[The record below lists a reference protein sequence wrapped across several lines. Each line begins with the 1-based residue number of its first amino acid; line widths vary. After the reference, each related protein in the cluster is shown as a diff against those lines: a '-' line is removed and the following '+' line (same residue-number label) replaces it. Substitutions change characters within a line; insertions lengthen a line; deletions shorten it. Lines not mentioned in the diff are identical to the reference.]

1 MINQKIEKALC
12 IPTSFL
18 FQHAGI
24 KRPQGPQQTQVWP
37 ITCLHWNWT
46 RPISLQHLSAKEKNY
61 EPRILH
67 NRIICSCRV
76 LNSTSSNLIFIN
88 CSVILKWVAPC
99 LKTDLWYLSYP
110 DTTNS
115 SRSSKPVAMRR
126 CWPVWQQATDT
137 NQTHNVLIGKDLGMN
152 KISPSVTE
160 IQFNDKKKPPMLTSV
175 CLKRM
180 KAHTGFAGWQ
190 KFGSIKKY
198 LATLLSSDS
207 IAFSIVKPVLNLKES
222 INKTPLKFRHTWK
235 KEKKTFHPIIQ
246 WPDSTLEQMH
256 FYPKCESLLEVLF
269 CKVSVPLPSQLAASD
284 YKFPAPVVGA
294 AVGSEYVIQS
304 VTWNKT

>member
-46 RPISLQHLSAKEKNY
+46 RPISLQHLSAMEKNY

-180 KAHTGFAGWQ
+180 KAHTGFARWQ

-256 FYPKCESLLEVLF
+256 FYSKCESLLEVLF
-269 CKVSVPLPSQLAASD
+269 CNV
-284 YKFPAPVVGA
+284 
-294 AVGSEYVIQS
+294 
-304 VTWNKT
+304 

>member
-1 MINQKIEKALC
+1 MINQKIKKALC

-46 RPISLQHLSAKEKNY
+46 RPISLQHLSAMEKNY

-67 NRIICSCRV
+67 NHIICSCRV
-76 LNSTSSNLIFIN
+76 LNSTSSKLIFIN
-88 CSVILKWVAPC
+88 CSVISKWVAPC
-99 LKTDLWYLSYP
+99 LKTDLWYMSYP

-160 IQFNDKKKPPMLTSV
+160 IQFNDKKKTTHVNISL
-175 CLKRM
+175 
-180 KAHTGFAGWQ
+180 
-190 KFGSIKKY
+190 
-198 LATLLSSDS
+198 
-207 IAFSIVKPVLNLKES
+207 LKENES
-222 INKTPLKFRHTWK
+222 TYGVCWMTKIWLHQEIPGNFV
-235 KEKKTFHPIIQ
+235 IQ
-246 WPDSTLEQMH
+246 WQHSIQHCKASLESKRKHKQN
-256 FYPKCESLLEVLF
+256 
-269 CKVSVPLPSQLAASD
+269 PS
-284 YKFPAPVVGA
+284 
-294 AVGSEYVIQS
+294 
-304 VTWNKT
+304 

>member
-1 MINQKIEKALC
+1 MINQKIKKALC

-46 RPISLQHLSAKEKNY
+46 RPISLQHLSAMEKNY

-67 NRIICSCRV
+67 NRIICSRRV

-99 LKTDLWYLSYP
+99 LKTDLWYMSYP

-160 IQFNDKKKPPMLTSV
+160 IQFNDKK
-175 CLKRM
+175 
-180 KAHTGFAGWQ
+180 
-190 KFGSIKKY
+190 
-198 LATLLSSDS
+198 
-207 IAFSIVKPVLNLKES
+207 N
-222 INKTPLKFRHTWK
+222 
-235 KEKKTFHPIIQ
+235 HP
-246 WPDSTLEQMH
+246 
-256 FYPKCESLLEVLF
+256 C
-269 CKVSVPLPSQLAASD
+269 
-284 YKFPAPVVGA
+284 
-294 AVGSEYVIQS
+294 
-304 VTWNKT
+304 